1 MIYPGYDIPV
11 KFKTVERIP
20 TTPEGFLNPEVQDKV
35 ILPGQGEI
43 IPVTTEQM
51 TEPIKVT
58 GSDGKSKVL
67 EPGIVEE
74 FRTPVIEERIV

>member
-1 MIYPGYDIPV
+1 
-11 KFKTVERIP
+11 
-20 TTPEGFLNPEVQDKV
+20 
-35 ILPGQGEI
+35 
-43 IPVTTEQM
+43 M

-74 FRTPVIEERIV
+74 FRTPVIEEKLPKAQDGLTIDNTSVNLPPMFDTEELIKQAEYLNRSAGIKD